1 MAKVGSRER
10 VLAVAE
16 DLFYRQG
23 FLATSVDEIVAQ
35 ARVSKSNFYYHFRSK
50 EELGLDVLDRRAA
63 SLREEMD
70 RSLCDPSLS
79 PRDRL
84 QSFLAS
90 LIRTQEEWLR
100 NGGCPFGNM
109 VVEVSEHHESM
120 RRRLSE
126 LFRGLHRSLTSVVE
140 EGQELGEFRNGVAAS
155 DLAALVLQAVQ
166 GMQLMTK
173 CEKTIEPA
181 RRSAELLMMLLA
193 VR

>member
-1 MAKVGSRER
+1 
-10 VLAVAE
+10 
-16 DLFYRQG
+16 
-23 FLATSVDEIVAQ
+23 
-35 ARVSKSNFYYHFRSK
+35 
-50 EELGLDVLDRRAA
+50 
-63 SLREEMD
+63 
-70 RSLCDPSLS
+70 
-79 PRDRL
+79 
-84 QSFLAS
+84 
-90 LIRTQEEWLR
+90 
-100 NGGCPFGNM
+100 M